1 MPSTLVHELARKSI
15 HMGSAVVPVAYA
27 AGLPR
32 RVLLVGLAALLAVAL
47 VVEVAR
53 FRSPRARV
61 WFARVVGAL
70 LREHEHDRWSGAT
83 WMLASY
89 LLATLLFPR
98 AVAVAAML
106 AVALGDA
113 SAAVVGRWAAG
124 RRPAQPATHAVV
136 RRKTWAGSA
145 ACAVVTAAGA
155 LWIAGLGP
163 AASVAAA
170 LAAAAAERPAVAI
183 DDNVRVAL
191 ASGRRGSSRGA
202 SRGPRAARRPFRP
215 DKRAG
220 STPASAAYLL
230 TKQRGVPI

>member
-1 MPSTLVHELARKSI
+1 MPASLLHELARKSI

-32 RVLLVGLAALLAVAL
+32 RVLVVGLAALLAVAL

-53 FRSPRARV
+53 FRSTRARV

-113 SAAVVGRWAAG
+113 SAAVVGRWVAG
-124 RRPAQPATHAVV
+124 RGATRAATQPATQPATHAVV

-170 LAAAAAERPAVAI
+170 LAAAAAERPAVAL

-191 ASGRRGSSRGA
+191 ASGLAAWLVAWGVAWAAGGGA
-202 SRGPRAARRPFRP
+202 P
-215 DKRAG
+215 
-220 STPASAAYLL
+220 
-230 TKQRGVPI
+230 VPP